1 MAKSKFTTKYTTAV
15 HEAGHAVA
23 ACSVGFGMKKRGI
36 VLEELKGTAYIRGPG
51 RRSRN
56 AKLREIY
63 HQRNAVVSLA
73 GPAAEYRVNE
83 GLTHSDAD
91 VQTIACALRE
101 LLPCKQDYIE
111 RVLNCNDEWGDFWA
125 LVYIL
130 ATITDRERAMTDL
143 EMSAKEMSANID
155 VSIFNALW
163 PFAQRAHAILDACWP
178 SVEEISEGLLKTG
191 SISGPEIES
200 IVGFLQPK

>member
-1 MAKSKFTTKYTTAV
+1 MTLKMAKSKFTTKYTTAV
-15 HEAGHAVA
+15 DEAGHAVA

-56 AKLREIY
+56 AKLSEIY

-101 LLPCKQDYIE
+101 LLP
-111 RVLNCNDEWGDFWA
+111 RLSA
-125 LVYIL
+125 LPVPLRNTGLMRGLPTAMLMFKPLPARCASFFL
-130 ATITDRERAMTDL
+130 ASRTT
-143 EMSAKEMSANID
+143 SKE
-155 VSIFNALW
+155 F
-163 PFAQRAHAILDACWP
+163 
-178 SVEEISEGLLKTG
+178 
-191 SISGPEIES
+191 
-200 IVGFLQPK
+200 